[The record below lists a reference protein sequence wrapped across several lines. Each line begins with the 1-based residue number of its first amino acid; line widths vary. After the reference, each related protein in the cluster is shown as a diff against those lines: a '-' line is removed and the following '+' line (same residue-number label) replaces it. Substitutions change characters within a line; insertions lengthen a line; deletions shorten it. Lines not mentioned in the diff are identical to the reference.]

1 MLSST
6 FIPLPLA
13 KCCEDL
19 CLFELSLKQG
29 VRHSTAD
36 KQQCVSPAE
45 LCCHCQQKR
54 KTSHTQNWA
63 KHLRMYKGAFLF
75 HLSAFLFHLQ
85 QRGCSWDGTSV
96 VSIAAVRERL
106 TNVMTPRT
114 GTSAGGFYLLQLRLC
129 EAELFG
135 LCLDSLPVPTN
146 PLPEGACVKYFAL
159 VGCLLDHVF
168 KAPTGTNIGY
178 G

>member
-1 MLSST
+1 MKRRNTLSKVTCNSYLEMERGTKVKKDFSPKLIPLPSCTFLYSHHPFQMLSST

-29 VRHSTAD
+29 VRHSTAN

-45 LCCHCQQKR
+45 LCCHCQQKC

-96 VSIAAVRERL
+96 VSIATVRERL

-114 GTSAGGFYLLQLRLC
+114 GTSAGGFQLLQL
-129 EAELFG
+129 
-135 LCLDSLPVPTN
+135 
-146 PLPEGACVKYFAL
+146 
-159 VGCLLDHVF
+159 
-168 KAPTGTNIGY
+168 
-178 G
+178 